1 MVGAII
7 GDMVGAP
14 YEGKPYTPTNKH
26 FPLLTE
32 ESRCTDDSIMTVAIA
47 DALMRIPKDADEQ
60 TVKTAVIKS
69 MKMWGRKYPF
79 VGYGASF
86 SNWLASKNRKP
97 YGSWGNGAVM
107 RVSPVGWLY
116 DTLPRTLEVA
126 KWVTEVTHN
135 HPDAIKGA
143 QCIAEAIYMARKKD
157 VSHRTKASMKKRLA
171 RKYGYDFNR
180 TCDEIRPEHGFDVS
194 CEGTVPEALISFFEA
209 NSYEDAVRNAV
220 SLGGDTD
227 TLGCIAGSVA
237 DAYWG
242 IPTRLF
248 YNAYDRLS
256 FPIRKV
262 ITGFFLTVEEYETI

>member
-1 MVGAII
+1 MFGAIM

-14 YEGKPYTPTNKH
+14 YEFGVEYKRKD
-26 FPLLTE
+26 FPFLTG
-32 ESRCTDDSIMTVAIA
+32 ESRFTDDSVMTVAIA
-47 DALMRIPKDADEQ
+47 DALMSIPKDADEK

-69 MKMWGRKYPF
+69 MRGWGRKYPF

-86 SNWLASKNRKP
+86 SNWLASKNPQP
-97 YGSWGNGAVM
+97 YGSWGNGAAM
-107 RVSPVGWLY
+107 RISSVGWLY
-116 DTLPRTLEVA
+116 DSLPRTLEVA

-135 HPDAIKGA
+135 HPEAIKGA
-143 QCIAEAIYMARKKD
+143 QCIAEAIYMARTKKI
-157 VSHRTKASMKKRLA
+157 SHRTKASMKKRLA

-194 CEGTVPEALISFFEA
+194 CQGTVPEALISFFEA

-227 TLGCIAGSVA
+227 TLGCITGSVA

-242 IPTRLF
+242 IPTPLF
-248 YNAYDRLS
+248 ANAYNRLPFS
-256 FPIRKV
+256 IRKV
-262 ITGFFLTVEEYETI
+262 ITGFFLMVEEYETI